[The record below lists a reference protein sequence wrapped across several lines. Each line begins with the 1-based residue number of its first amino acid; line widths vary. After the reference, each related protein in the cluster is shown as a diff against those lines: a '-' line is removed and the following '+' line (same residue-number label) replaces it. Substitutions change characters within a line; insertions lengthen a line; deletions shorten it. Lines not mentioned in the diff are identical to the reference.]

1 MTSSHPLDSI
11 IHQIRSYKSNF
22 LSYARYFVS
31 GQYGRI
37 ICHLKEL
44 EKLNGNSVLAMAIR
58 CYIMCIES
66 DGWLLVIFK
75 IREGNIG
82 KMWNGG
88 TVLHQYRLIDMSFI
102 LRPFRLIRS
111 VGSSQFRLFSKAKNV
126 IAFDRR
132 YFSVCFFYF
141 LKFLF

>member
-1 MTSSHPLDSI
+1 MWEKSVRQSGTELQTWISKKRSKLIWYWCRTVPPFHIFPIFPSLILKMTSSHPLDSI
-11 IHQIRSYKSNF
+11 IHQICSYKSNF

-37 ICHLKEL
+37 ICHSKEL

-75 IREGNIG
+75 IREGNMG

-88 TVLHQYRLIDMSFI
+88 TVLNQY
-102 LRPFRLIRS
+102 P
-111 VGSSQFRLFSKAKNV
+111 Q
-126 IAFDRR
+126 
-132 YFSVCFFYF
+132 
-141 LKFLF
+141 

>member
-1 MTSSHPLDSI
+1 MQNCPPPHLHFPYIPFFPSLILKMTSSHPLDSI

-37 ICHLKEL
+37 ICHSKEL

-66 DGWLLVIFK
+66 DG
-75 IREGNIG
+75 
-82 KMWNGG
+82 
-88 TVLHQYRLIDMSFI
+88 
-102 LRPFRLIRS
+102 
-111 VGSSQFRLFSKAKNV
+111 
-126 IAFDRR
+126 
-132 YFSVCFFYF
+132 
-141 LKFLF
+141 